1 MILEVDLN
9 NFVAETEHDGMS
21 RPHPLFDVHGAGR
34 RFRLRIESTHA
45 AEVILL
51 RMLVRCTL
59 LSRARLQI
67 AFEVL

>member
-21 RPHPLFDVHGAGR
+21 RPHPLFDVYGAGR
-34 RFRLRIESTHA
+34 RFGLRIESTHA

-51 RMLVRCTL
+51 RMLV
-59 LSRARLQI
+59 
-67 AFEVL
+67 